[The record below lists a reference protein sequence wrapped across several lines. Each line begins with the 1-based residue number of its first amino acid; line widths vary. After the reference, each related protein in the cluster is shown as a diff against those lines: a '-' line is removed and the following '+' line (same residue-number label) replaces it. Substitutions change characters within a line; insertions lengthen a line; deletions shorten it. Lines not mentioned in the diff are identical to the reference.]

1 MKLIHKEVKMQ
12 EIVQAVQ
19 EIIGRIP
26 KGRIFDSHFVIDQL
40 ILRHTSAYYMI
51 IRELANANT
60 NQIHGRIA
68 QVIEEQKQL
77 VKLIGLSHSKHI
89 HGAPGKCAA
98 WQRI

>member
-1 MKLIHKEVKMQ
+1 
-12 EIVQAVQ
+12 
-19 EIIGRIP
+19 
-26 KGRIFDSHFVIDQL
+26 
-40 ILRHTSAYYMI
+40 MI